1 MNFSG
6 VGFFFF
12 LIENI
17 KEENNLKG
25 KGHCNLSL
33 ERQKMSLK
41 LNVSLGDII
50 ITELYN
56 GAFGYLDLDI

>member
-1 MNFSG
+1 VNFSG
-6 VGFFFF
+6 VGFIYLFIFFG

-50 ITELYN
+50 ITE
-56 GAFGYLDLDI
+56 

>member
-12 LIENI
+12 FGLIENI

-50 ITELYN
+50 ITE
-56 GAFGYLDLDI
+56 